1 MEALFRIWSS
11 NWSLTFVGHPRD
23 LEFVSSVASAERERL
38 SSFIRVIKG
47 ARRAKKKHKKKKSRR
62 AVHDSVYQGNIFSNC
77 SCLSS
82 FFDAIRRIRPR
93 SSGPASLG
101 LANFAQQKTPSR
113 AIALQRLRIPVPSRW
128 RIEIGLVSQQPVA
141 PYSLSPVARVH
152 S

>member
-38 SSFIRVIKG
+38 SSSIRVLRSFSSSPSKKNLVELCTIRSIK
-47 ARRAKKKHKKKKSRR
+47 ATFSKS
-62 AVHDSVYQGNIFSNC
+62 

-101 LANFAQQKTPSR
+101 LTNFAQQKTPSR